1 MAETES
7 SKETGS
13 LSEKPVAEKK
23 AELAAE
29 KKPAPAKKPALELK
43 PFVDNGDGT
52 VTDPNTGLI
61 WKKTDAWLDT
71 QKFYTWHAHRDYVDK
86 INKEKFAGYD
96 NWRIPS
102 KSEAST
108 LVDKTG
114 SKQCEDKN
122 GTMFPIDPIF
132 EAGCVSN
139 TWILECSEDKI
150 IRFDLKI
157 GIDTAY
163 PGQDVWGSVRLV
175 SKPGEASAKIG
186 EEPDAPKPDV
196 EEKPAGSIPAAST
209 APVASSKPA
218 GSVPRPVKRD
228 VTEEEKAIFRARAKA
243 WAAEKKK
250 K

>member
-1 MAETES
+1 MADTEPS
-7 SKETGS
+7 EKVES
-13 LSEKPVAEKK
+13 LSDEKTEPSAEKK
-23 AELAAE
+23 T
-29 KKPAPAKKPALELK
+29 APAKKPTPELK
-43 PFVDNGDGT
+43 SFVDNGNGT
-52 VTDPNTGLI
+52 VTDPNTGLV

-71 QKFYTWHAHRDYVDK
+71 HKFYTWQAHRDYVNGV
-86 INKEKFAGYD
+86 NKEKFAGYD

-102 KSEAST
+102 KGEAVT

-132 EAGCVSN
+132 DAGCVSN
-139 TWILECSEDKI
+139 TWILECSDEKI

-186 EEPDAPKPDV
+186 EEPDSPKSEVQKEKPTGDAPAPSSTPTAKA
-196 EEKPAGSIPAAST
+196 KPAGSA
-209 APVASSKPA
+209 
-218 GSVPRPVKRD
+218 PRPAKRD
-228 VTEEEKAIFRARAKA
+228 VTEEEKAIFKARAKA
-243 WAAEKKK
+243 WAEKKK

>member
-1 MAETES
+1 MADTEP
-7 SKETGS
+7 SKKVES
-13 LSEKPVAEKK
+13 LSDEKAEPSAEKK
-23 AELAAE
+23 T
-29 KKPAPAKKPALELK
+29 APAKKPTPELK
-43 PFVDNGDGT
+43 PFVDNGNGT
-52 VTDPNTGLI
+52 VTDPNTGLV

-71 QKFYTWHAHRDYVDK
+71 HKFYTWQAHRDYVNEA
-86 INKEKFAGYD
+86 NKEKFAGYD

-102 KSEAST
+102 KSEAVT

-132 EAGCVSN
+132 DAGCVSN
-139 TWILECSEDKI
+139 TWIIECSDEKI

-186 EEPDAPKPDV
+186 EEPDSPKSEV
-196 EEKPAGSIPAAST
+196 QKEKPTGDAPAPSST
-209 APVASSKPA
+209 PTAKAKPA
-218 GSVPRPVKRD
+218 GSVLRPAKRD
-228 VTEEEKAIFRARAKA
+228 VTEEEKAIFKARAKA
-243 WAAEKKK
+243 WAEKKK

>member
-1 MAETES
+1 MTEIEPKADSPITES
-7 SKETGS
+7 
-13 LSEKPVAEKK
+13 KPAAGTEKK
-23 AELAAE
+23 A
-29 KKPAPAKKPALELK
+29 APAKKPVPELK
-43 PFVDNGDGT
+43 PLVDNGDGT
-52 VTDPNTGLI
+52 ITDPNSELI

-71 QKFYTWHAHRDYVDK
+71 HKFYTWQAHRDYVDK

-102 KSEAST
+102 KNEAST

-114 SKQCEDKN
+114 GKLCEDKN

-139 TWILECSEDKI
+139 TWILECSDEKI
-150 IRFDLKI
+150 IRYDLKI

-163 PGQDVWGSVRLV
+163 PGKDVWGSLRLL
-175 SKPGEASAKIG
+175 SKPGEASVKVG
-186 EEPDAPKPDV
+186 EQPAPKQV
-196 EEKPAGSIPAAST
+196 AAEEESTGDIPVKSATESA
-209 APVASSKPA
+209 VASKPA
-218 GSVPRPVKRD
+218 GSVPRPAKRD

-243 WAAEKKK
+243 WAIEKKK

>member
-1 MAETES
+1 MADTEPS
-7 SKETGS
+7 EKVES
-13 LSEKPVAEKK
+13 LSDEKVEPSAEKK
-23 AELAAE
+23 T
-29 KKPAPAKKPALELK
+29 APAKKPTPELK
-43 PFVDNGDGT
+43 PFVDNGNGT
-52 VTDPNTGLI
+52 VTDPNTGLV

-71 QKFYTWHAHRDYVDK
+71 HKFYTWQAHRDYVNGV
-86 INKEKFAGYD
+86 NKEKFAGYD

-102 KSEAST
+102 KSEAVT

-132 EAGCVSN
+132 DAGCVSN
-139 TWILECSEDKI
+139 TWILECSDDKI

-163 PGQDVWGSVRLV
+163 PEKDVWGSVRLV

-186 EEPDAPKPDV
+186 EEPDSPKSEV
-196 EEKPAGSIPAAST
+196 QKEKPTGDAPAPSST
-209 APVASSKPA
+209 PTAKAKPA
-218 GSVPRPVKRD
+218 GSVLRPAKRD
-228 VTEEEKAIFRARAKA
+228 VTEEEKAIFKARAKA
-243 WAAEKKK
+243 WAEKKK

>member
-1 MAETES
+1 MAETEPS
-7 SKETGS
+7 GEIAS
-13 LSEKPVAEKK
+13 PPD
-23 AELAAE
+23 
-29 KKPAPAKKPALELK
+29 KPADENKAKSTTTKKSAPELK
-43 PFVDNGDGT
+43 PLIDNGNGT
-52 VTDPNTGLI
+52 VTDPNTGLV

-71 QKFYTWHAHRDYVDK
+71 FKFYTWQAHREYVGK
-86 INKEKFAGYD
+86 VNKEKFAGYD

-102 KSEAST
+102 KAEALT

-114 SKQCEDKN
+114 TKQCEDKN

-139 TWILECSEDKI
+139 TWIVECSDDKI

-163 PGQDVWGSVRLV
+163 PGNDVWGSIRLV
-175 SKPGEASAKIG
+175 SKPGEVLTKVG
-186 EEPDAPKPDV
+186 EEPATPKLAGQ
-196 EEKPAGSIPAAST
+196 EEKPATKDPVPTATAAPAAS
-209 APVASSKPA
+209 AKPA

-228 VTEEEKAIFRARAKA
+228 VTEEEKAIFKARAKA
-243 WAAEKKK
+243 WAEEKKK

>member
-1 MAETES
+1 MADTEPS
-7 SKETGS
+7 EKVES
-13 LSEKPVAEKK
+13 LSDEKTEPSAEKK
-23 AELAAE
+23 T
-29 KKPAPAKKPALELK
+29 APAKKPTPELK
-43 PFVDNGDGT
+43 SFVDNGNGT
-52 VTDPNTGLI
+52 VTDPNTGLV

-71 QKFYTWHAHRDYVDK
+71 HKFYTWQAHRDYVSEV
-86 INKEKFAGYD
+86 NKEKFAGYD

-102 KSEAST
+102 KSEAVT

-132 EAGCVSN
+132 DAGCVSN
-139 TWILECSEDKI
+139 TWILECSDEKI

-186 EEPDAPKPDV
+186 EEPDSPKSEVQKEKPTGDAPAPSSTPTAKA
-196 EEKPAGSIPAAST
+196 KPAGSA
-209 APVASSKPA
+209 
-218 GSVPRPVKRD
+218 PRPAKRD
-228 VTEEEKAIFRARAKA
+228 VTEEEKAIFKARAKA
-243 WAAEKKK
+243 WAEKKK

>member
-1 MAETES
+1 MADTEPS
-7 SKETGS
+7 EKVES
-13 LSEKPVAEKK
+13 LSDEKVEPSAEKK
-23 AELAAE
+23 T
-29 KKPAPAKKPALELK
+29 APAKKPTPELK
-43 PFVDNGDGT
+43 PFVDNGNGT
-52 VTDPNTGLI
+52 VTDPNTGLV

-71 QKFYTWHAHRDYVDK
+71 HKFYTWQAHRDYVNGV
-86 INKEKFAGYD
+86 NKEKFAGYD

-102 KSEAST
+102 KSEAVT

-132 EAGCVSN
+132 DAGCVSN
-139 TWILECSEDKI
+139 TWIIECSDEKI

-186 EEPDAPKPDV
+186 EEPDSPKSEVQKEKPTGDAPAPSSTPTAKA
-196 EEKPAGSIPAAST
+196 KPAGSA
-209 APVASSKPA
+209 
-218 GSVPRPVKRD
+218 PRPVKRD
-228 VTEEEKAIFRARAKA
+228 VTEEEKAIFKARAKA
-243 WAAEKKK
+243 WAEKKK

>member
-1 MAETES
+1 MANTEPS
-7 SKETGS
+7 EKVES
-13 LSEKPVAEKK
+13 LSDEKAEPSAEKK
-23 AELAAE
+23 T
-29 KKPAPAKKPALELK
+29 APAKKPTPELK
-43 PFVDNGDGT
+43 PFVDNGNGT
-52 VTDPNTGLI
+52 VTDPNTGLV

-71 QKFYTWHAHRDYVDK
+71 HKFYTWQAHRDYVNGV
-86 INKEKFAGYD
+86 NKEKFAGYD

-102 KSEAST
+102 KSEAVT

-132 EAGCVSN
+132 DAGCVSN
-139 TWILECSEDKI
+139 TWIIECSDEKI

-186 EEPDAPKPDV
+186 EEPDSPKSEVQKEKPTGDAPAPSSTPTAKA
-196 EEKPAGSIPAAST
+196 KPAGSA
-209 APVASSKPA
+209 
-218 GSVPRPVKRD
+218 PRPVKRD
-228 VTEEEKAIFRARAKA
+228 VTEEEKAIFKARAKA
-243 WAAEKKK
+243 WAEKKK